1 MDQQEYLAAS
11 ERTEKKF
18 PEGMVLTGEH
28 QVIFNFLTDD
38 LITIG
43 EGMDN
48 MKRHLIYGADLGIK
62 APQSELMPAAKKL
75 DPMTAELLHAAL
87 GKVTES
93 IEFFDMMLNHV
104 KRGTPLDVANA
115 IEEVGDGMWYDAMGL
130 RLLGSS
136 FDQAAQINIDKLKAR
151 FPDKFTSENALN
163 RDLVVEREIL
173 EGGLANGEIPVVLPK
188 SFESTPEP
196 ADLT

>member
-1 MDQQEYLAAS
+1 
-11 ERTEKKF
+11 
-18 PEGMVLTGEH
+18 
-28 QVIFNFLTDD
+28 
-38 LITIG
+38 
-43 EGMDN
+43 
-48 MKRHLIYGADLGIK
+48 
-62 APQSELMPAAKKL
+62 
-75 DPMTAELLHAAL
+75 
-87 GKVTES
+87 
-93 IEFFDMMLNHV
+93 MMLNHV

-115 IEEVGDGMWYDAMGL
+115 IEEVGDGMWYDAMVL

-151 FPDKFTSENALN
+151 FPDKFTSENAVN